1 MRVSERNQRQQS
13 IIFGQYFGVQ
23 RALHSRSESST
34 AFALFTRECLNQ
46 INKPRELCAAVDQ
59 APVTMMFFSHFQIHR
74 GGSMTEKLLWFLAGV
89 GLGTLAGV
97 LYAPQSGDETR
108 ETLRSSAQQ
117 GREFVA
123 DRTQRAREQAN
134 QWVERGREV
143 MNDQKENFRNAY
155 ETGRQAYQEATT
167 PKTGTTNS

>member
-1 MRVSERNQRQQS
+1 VRGCRS
-13 IIFGQYFGVQ
+13 G
-23 RALHSRSESST
+23 SRHDD
-34 AFALFTRECLNQ
+34 
-46 INKPRELCAAVDQ
+46 V
-59 APVTMMFFSHFQIHR
+59 FSHSQIHR

-108 ETLRSSAQQ
+108 ETLRSTAQQ

-123 DRTQRAREQAN
+123 DRTQKAREQAN